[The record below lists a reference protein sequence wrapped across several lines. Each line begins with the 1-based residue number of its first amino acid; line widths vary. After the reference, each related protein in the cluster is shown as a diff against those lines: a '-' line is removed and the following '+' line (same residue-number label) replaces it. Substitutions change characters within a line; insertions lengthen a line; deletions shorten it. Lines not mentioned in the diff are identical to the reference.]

1 MLLADSNSVVGRDI
15 VLEQIR
21 HTTKTAKRDPYNSKY
36 ICLYYTGHG
45 GENTGNWV
53 FKDWVI
59 TLQDLV
65 DCFQQEERTEAFI
78 VTIYA
83 DCCYSGQWCEMLKK
97 KEVQAKCKKMELMI
111 WAAADYDQL
120 GTEMVFSNL
129 LKGQLPDWNGFEKL
143 FELRDKEIGDDK
155 TLTY

>member
-21 HTTKTAKRDPYNSKY
+21 HTAKTAKKDPDNRKY

-53 FKDWVI
+53 FKDGVI
-59 TLQDLV
+59 TLQDLLDSFV
-65 DCFQQEERTEAFI
+65 QEEGTDAFGI
-78 VTIYA
+78 TIYA
-83 DCCYSGQWCEMLKK
+83 DCCYSGQWCEMLRKK
-97 KEVQAKCKKMELMI
+97 KVQAKCKWMFLRI

-129 LKGQLPDWNGFEKL
+129 LKGQLPDS
-143 FELRDKEIGDDK
+143 
-155 TLTY
+155 